1 MISIDSSLAIQ
12 IVNFLALIFLLNIL
26 LYKPILGVIAKRKQ
40 QIAAAEG
47 EIARLKERVDDQ
59 MAAYEAK
66 LQQAKN
72 EAMEQKNAII
82 AQGAAEAAAAIAA
95 VRDEIPGLM
104 GQFQTRME
112 EQIAAAQGTLADHS
126 RQLSREI
133 AAKVLGRS
141 LS

>member
-26 LYKPILGVIAKRKQ
+26 LYKPILGIIAKRKQ
-40 QIAAAEG
+40 QSAAAEE
-47 EIARLKERVDDQ
+47 EIARLKETVDEK

-72 EAMEQKNAII
+72 EAMEQKNEII
-82 AQGAAEAAAAIAA
+82 IQGTAEAAAAIAA

-112 EQIAAAQGTLADHS
+112 EQMTAAKGTLADHS

-133 AAKVLGRS
+133 AEKVLGRS